1 MRSAEIVG
9 QLETET
15 TVSVLPDKERQVRA
29 LGRLRDDPERMQEA
43 WNDAVAAAGGKQ
55 PSIEKVEIAVAWRQ
69 PKPRYVPPKPPKPIK
84 VVQRNDHPAKFSDAA
99 LAAVGDPVIGKQC
112 VLDPFAGSGLH
123 PRAARAR
130 PSRSTIG
137 IEIEQWE
144 GICTPRK
151 IRSATLFAPARSRN
165 GSTPAIGEH
174 RPTFGNRMAD
184 HHDARD
190 DGDRGHLQA
199 PARARSPPPYNS
211 ASVATGTQ
219 VPRLPCARVDRGG
232 AACSS
237 PAGSPSSTSRNHIR
251 RGKKQH
257 VSSWHV
263 PHAHR
268 SLGPELQATE
278 VIEKPMVST
287 AGENAERPCSV

>member
-55 PSIEKVEIAVAWRQ
+55 PSIEKVEIAVARRQ

-112 VLDPFAGSGLH
+112 VLDPFAGSGRIHELRERGVPH
-123 PRAARAR
+123 
-130 PSRSTIG
+130 TIG

-144 GICTPRK
+144 GMHPENQIGNALALP
-151 IRSATLFAPARSRN
+151 FED
-165 GSTPAIGEH
+165 GSIPAIASIADVREPDG
-174 RPTFGNRMAD
+174 RP
-184 HHDARD
+184 
-190 DGDRGHLQA
+190 
-199 PARARSPPPYNS
+199 
-211 ASVATGTQ
+211 
-219 VPRLPCARVDRGG
+219 
-232 AACSS
+232 
-237 PAGSPSSTSRNHIR
+237 SR
-251 RGKKQH
+251 
-257 VSSWHV
+257 
-263 PHAHR
+263 
-268 SLGPELQATE
+268 
-278 VIEKPMVST
+278 
-287 AGENAERPCSV
+287 RP